1 MSKKLIEK
9 FTDRARKALS
19 VSAKEAKELG
29 VNTVDTE
36 HILLGILKDR
46 TSIAYKVL
54 SSFQID

>member
-46 TSIAYKVL
+46 T
-54 SSFQID
+54 